1 MYNKRKAEGSF
12 LNGEVV
18 RIYSKGKIPLGKAN
32 KYVVRTG
39 VKHLNKPVCK
49 LKGKKII

>member
-12 LNGEVV
+12 LNGKVV
-18 RIYSKGKIPLGKAN
+18 KNYSKGKIPIGKAN

-49 LKGKKII
+49 LKDKKII

>member
-1 MYNKRKAEGSF
+1 MKKKQEYVGKRK
-12 LNGEVV
+12 
-18 RIYSKGKIPLGKAN
+18 IPIGKAN

-49 LKGKKII
+49 LKDKKII